1 MVPTH
6 HLVQSQQM
14 AVGVVPRQVQ
24 PVRLSAGLA
33 AAVQVQVQT
42 ESLGWVGLL
51 IKVAMVAVPVVVAVE
66 LVRMVSTVAVP
77 VGLVELE
84 QQVPYLVH

>member
-1 MVPTH
+1 
-6 HLVQSQQM
+6 M
-14 AVGVVPRQVQ
+14 AVGAVPYQVQ
-24 PVRLSAGLA
+24 PARLSAGLA